1 MPQKL
6 KLHRSSH
13 YIELGSYQYWP
24 VLVPRGIRLYTF
36 EQIPLFLKEN
46 PYITDGYRAH
56 LTSKLCLKSIFVLSN
71 ETVNIWTH
79 LLGFLLFFLLGVND
93 MSTVLPASG
102 ANREDY
108 VIYCIG
114 LFCFQVCMLCSV
126 GYHLFSCHR
135 SEKTCHRWLAL
146 DYAGISVGILGCY
159 IPGVFYAFYC
169 NIFWRQVY
177 LVIVL
182 ALILA
187 IFSAQIHPHYLS
199 KEWQHLRTV
208 IFCSVAGYGVIPAVH
223 WVWLNGGFSSAVVQ
237 VKLQNCYTIITKMKC
252 IQRFIN
258 ANITMQENILHRS
271 EVFLTVLQLF
281 LPRVIV
287 MYLIA
292 GAAFLFY
299 ISKIPERCF
308 PGQLNYLGASHQ
320 VWHVLVV
327 FMFYW
332 WHQTAVYIM
341 NFRHNQP
348 CPPLY
353 TNSG

>member
-6 KLHRSSH
+6 KLHKSSH

-169 NIFWRQVY
+169 ITFWRQVY

-199 KEWQHLRTV
+199 KEWQHLRTT
-208 IFCSVAGYGVIPAVH
+208 IFCFVAGYGVIPAIH
-223 WVWLNGGFSSAVVQ
+223 WVWLNGGFSSAVV
-237 VKLQNCYTIITKMKC
+237 
-252 IQRFIN
+252 
-258 ANITMQENILHRS
+258 
-271 EVFLTVLQLF
+271 QLF

-348 CPPLY
+348 CPPLHQ
-353 TNSG
+353 

>member
-1 MPQKL
+1 
-6 KLHRSSH
+6 
-13 YIELGSYQYWP
+13 
-24 VLVPRGIRLYTF
+24 
-36 EQIPLFLKEN
+36 
-46 PYITDGYRAH
+46 
-56 LTSKLCLKSIFVLSN
+56 
-71 ETVNIWTH
+71 
-79 LLGFLLFFLLGVND
+79 

-187 IFSAQIHPHYLS
+187 IFSAQIHPHYHS

-223 WVWLNGGFSSAVVQ
+223 WVWLNGGFSSAVV
-237 VKLQNCYTIITKMKC
+237 
-252 IQRFIN
+252 
-258 ANITMQENILHRS
+258 
-271 EVFLTVLQLF
+271 QLF

-353 TNSG
+353 INSG

>member
-6 KLHRSSH
+6 KLHKSSH

-237 VKLQNCYTIITKMKC
+237 
-252 IQRFIN
+252 
-258 ANITMQENILHRS
+258 
-271 EVFLTVLQLF
+271 LF

>member
-6 KLHRSSH
+6 KLHKSSH

-146 DYAGISVGILGCY
+146 DFAGISVGILGCY

-169 NIFWRQVY
+169 ITFWRQVY

-199 KEWQHLRTV
+199 KEWQHLRTT
-208 IFCSVAGYGVIPAVH
+208 IFCFVAGYGVIPAIH
-223 WVWLNGGFSSAVVQ
+223 WVWLNGGFSSAVV
-237 VKLQNCYTIITKMKC
+237 
-252 IQRFIN
+252 
-258 ANITMQENILHRS
+258 
-271 EVFLTVLQLF
+271 QLF

-348 CPPLY
+348 CPPLHQ
-353 TNSG
+353 

>member
-6 KLHRSSH
+6 KLHKSSH

-187 IFSAQIHPHYLS
+187 IFSAQIHPHYHS

-223 WVWLNGGFSSAVVQ
+223 WVWLNGGFSSAVV
-237 VKLQNCYTIITKMKC
+237 
-252 IQRFIN
+252 
-258 ANITMQENILHRS
+258 
-271 EVFLTVLQLF
+271 QLF

>member
-6 KLHRSSH
+6 KLHKSSH

-93 MSTVLPASG
+93 MSIVLPASG

-177 LVIVL
+177 LVTVL

-199 KEWQHLRTV
+199 KEWHHLRTA

-223 WVWLNGGFSSAVVQ
+223 WVWLNGGFSSAVV
-237 VKLQNCYTIITKMKC
+237 
-252 IQRFIN
+252 
-258 ANITMQENILHRS
+258 
-271 EVFLTVLQLF
+271 QLF

-341 NFRHNQP
+341 KFRHSQP

-353 TNSG
+353 TSSG